1 MGDAGQ
7 QPGLNGPAPRH
18 AGQLRR
24 VNDANFRASLGRG
37 KRMKYLI
44 YRGVSVAALAAA
56 LPVQV
61 AWAQEPAPAPAAAQD
76 ATSDDDII
84 VTAQRRSERLQDV
97 PIAIS
102 AVSGES
108 LQERGVSN
116 LQDFTATIPS
126 VNVQQRRSS
135 GVVTVR
141 GIGFEIATA
150 GADPGVAVHADGVY
164 VSRPAAAIA
173 NFYDLERIEVARG
186 PQGTL
191 YGRNATGGAV
201 NLITRAPSDTPSGY
215 IDATYGNFNALTVE
229 GALGGPIA
237 EGISARIAF
246 RTDDHD
252 GYGTNL
258 ANGNDV
264 NDLNTRAVRARIRIE
279 PSASLRI
286 DLSADYFRQ
295 KDSFFTPHFEGPYV
309 PTTVVLGAS
318 APDKQDVN
326 LDQDTINRRT
336 FWGVSANVELD
347 LSDEIMLRSIT
358 GYRNHDYYWY
368 NDGDG
373 TNLYVARVGRNEDG
387 HTWSQE
393 LQMVGTLASF
403 NWVLGGYYFFEH
415 NYANGFGSIPS
426 INLFNNDQVGILETN
441 SYAVFG
447 QATYNITDALGITV
461 GGRYTTEKKRLL
473 FEATGTLP
481 NRVPRNDAVAGPST
495 AKFNSF
501 TPKVSIDYK
510 VAPDILIY
518 ASVQR
523 GFKSGGYAVGA
534 KTPAFRP
541 ETIWSYEAGIK
552 ATWLNGAL
560 RTNISA
566 FHYDYTDLQVGFI
579 QGLVSV
585 VTNAASA
592 KVDGLEAE
600 ITIRPTRQFTIEAN
614 GSLLDATYSQYN
626 TTDPNR
632 RALGVLDLSGNRLAQ
647 AAKHSGFIAAS
658 YEIPAFDGGITL
670 RGEYTFS
677 GPVFFDAFNQP
688 QFSGKGYDLMNAFIT
703 YRTADEKWSVSGFV
717 RNLEDDHVA
726 VGGSVGSGLQ
736 GAPIQMSYVPP
747 RTYGVRVGYKF

>member
-1 MGDAGQ
+1 MDDVDIPHHEGEEDMHY
-7 QPGLNGPAPRH
+7 RE
-18 AGQLRR
+18 
-24 VNDANFRASLGRG
+24 FRSASL
-37 KRMKYLI
+37 L
-44 YRGVSVAALAAA
+44 VLALC
-56 LPVQV
+56 LPATAV
-61 AWAQEPAPAPAAAQD
+61 WAQD
-76 ATSDDDII
+76 ATPTGAAAAKQAGEAEGDII

-108 LQERGVSN
+108 LQARAVSN

-126 VNVQQRRSS
+126 VNVQQRRAS
-135 GVVTVR
+135 GVITIR

-150 GADPGVAVHADGVY
+150 GADPGVAVHTDGVY

-173 NFYDLERIEVARG
+173 NFYDLERVEVARG

-201 NLITRAPSDTPSGY
+201 NIITHAPGDTLNGY
-215 IDATYGNFNALTVE
+215 IDASYGNFNALTVE
-229 GALGGPIA
+229 GAVGGPIA
-237 EGISARIAF
+237 DGVSARIAF

-252 GYGTNL
+252 GYGKNL
-258 ANGNDV
+258 ANGRDV
-264 NDLNTRAVRARIRIE
+264 NDLKTRAMRARIRIE
-279 PSASLRI
+279 PVADLRI
-286 DLSADYFRQ
+286 DLSADYYHQ
-295 KDSFFTPHFEGPYV
+295 NDSFFTPHFEGPYV
-309 PTTVVLGAS
+309 ATSVVLGAS
-318 APDKQDVN
+318 APGKQDVN
-326 LDQDTINRRT
+326 LDQDTINKRT
-336 FWGVSANVELD
+336 FWGASANVEWNLND
-347 LSDEIMLRSIT
+347 RILVRSIT
-358 GYRNHDYYWY
+358 GYRSNKYYWY

-387 HTWSQE
+387 HSWSQE
-393 LQMVGTLASF
+393 LQLVGTMPRL

-415 NYANGFGSIPS
+415 NFANGFGSIPS

-447 QATYNITDALGITV
+447 QATYKLTDWIGITA
-461 GGRYTTEKKRLL
+461 GGRYTEEKKALVY
-473 FEATGTLP
+473 EATGTLP
-481 NRVPRNDAVAGPST
+481 NRVLRDDAVAGPST
-495 AKFNSF
+495 AKFHSF
-501 TPKVSIDYK
+501 TPKLSIDYK
-510 VAPDILIY
+510 AARDILLY

-541 ETIWSYEAGIK
+541 ETIWSYEAGVK
-552 ATWLNGAL
+552 ATWLDGSL
-560 RTNISA
+560 RTNISV

-592 KVDGLEAE
+592 KVNGLEAE
-600 ITIRPTRQFTIEAN
+600 VTIRPTRRFTIEAN
-614 GSLLDATYSQYN
+614 GSLLDATYSDYR

-632 RALGVLDLSGNRLAQ
+632 RSLGVLDLSGNRLAQ
-647 AAKHSGFIAAS
+647 AAKHSGFVAAQ

-688 QFSGKGYDLMNAFIT
+688 QFSGRGYDVMNAFVT
-703 YRTADEKWSVSGFV
+703 YRTSDERWSVAGFV
-717 RNLEDDHVA
+717 RNLADADVA
-726 VGGSVGSGLQ
+726 VGGLVGSVLQ
-736 GAPIQMSYVPP
+736 GAPIQMSYLPP
-747 RTYGVRVGYKF
+747 RTYGLRVGYRF